1 LAIDGPV
8 GALRLPAVRLFFL
21 GRVISVLG
29 AQMVDVA
36 VGWQLYER
44 THSPLSLG
52 LVGLSQV
59 IPVVLLALPAGAA
72 ADRFDRRRM
81 GMIAQGGL
89 SLCAL
94 GLALAA
100 HLVAPIWCIYC
111 LLFLTGLCGTFSRPA
126 TSSLLAQIV
135 PREQF
140 ANANAWLSSG
150 FQLGATAGPALG
162 GLIIALTGGAQTVF
176 FINAFCALIF
186 VGTLAAIP
194 PTSIRPLEKRAG
206 DKVQLS
212 AGLHFVFKSRVLLP
226 AITLDLFA
234 VLLGGATALLPVYA
248 KDILHVGASG
258 LGLLRAAPSVGAT
271 VSALVQTRLPPWK
284 NTGKVLL
291 GCVAIF
297 GIATVGFGLSRWMP
311 LSLLCLF
318 TLGGFDNVSAVIR
331 STLEQVVSP
340 DALRGRIAAIH
351 WVFIGLSNEMGE
363 FESGLA
369 ASLLGTVPAVVLGGA
384 GTIAVVIAVRV
395 IWPELWGLK
404 ALEDA
409 RDISPA

>member
-1 LAIDGPV
+1 MAIDEPV

-72 ADRFDRRRM
+72 ADRFDRRKM

-100 HLVAPIWCIYC
+100 HLVAPLWCIYA
-111 LLFLTGLCGTFSRPA
+111 LLFSTGVFGTFSRPA

-135 PREQF
+135 PRDQF

-162 GLIIALTGGAQTVF
+162 GVIIALTGGAQTVF

-186 VGTLAAIP
+186 VGSLAAISP
-194 PTSIRPLEKRAG
+194 AAIRPLEKRAG
-206 DKVQLS
+206 DTVQLS
-212 AGLHFVFKSRVLLP
+212 AGLRFVFKSRVLLP

-234 VLLGGATALLPVYA
+234 VLLGGATALLPIYA

-271 VSALVQTRLPPWK
+271 VSALVQTRLPPWR

-291 GCVAIF
+291 SCVAIF
-297 GIATVGFGLSRWMP
+297 GVATVGFGLSRWMP

-318 TLGGFDNVSAVIR
+318 MLGGFDNVSAVIR

-363 FESGLA
+363 FESGVA
-369 ASLLGTVPAVVLGGA
+369 ASLLGTVPAVVFGGA
-384 GTIAVVIAVRV
+384 GTIAVVLAVRL
-395 IWPELWGLK
+395 IWPGLWSLK
-404 ALEDA
+404 TLEDA